1 MGSGPHWKFPLL
13 QQPLTTT
20 MKAVLAL
27 LLVCLVQISSAEE
40 QENVASEG
48 NLLLQREVREA
59 ARGKNKEGCDKK
71 CRKALRQARK
81 KDRKKSRQLKKKKNA
96 KPSSQGKKGK
106 NGGRKAGRKTVKGRP
121 GKKKGKKGPK
131 DTRKVSKNKTQIK
144 ESNGP
149 RSSPTSGTGRQD
161 TCFTDMVAKTKKF
174 NKAQVEFRLAKRVES
189 WGKLMKN
196 KKKNKKTI
204 QAGRE
209 RQ

>member
-1 MGSGPHWKFPLL
+1 
-13 QQPLTTT
+13 

-59 ARGKNKEGCDKK
+59 ARGKNNPECDRK
-71 CRKALRQARK
+71 CRRELRQAQKR
-81 KDRKKSRQLKKKKNA
+81 DRKKSRQLKKKK
-96 KPSSQGKKGK
+96 KKTSRQGEKGK
-106 NGGRKAGRKTVKGRP
+106 NARRAGGKTVKGRTE
-121 GKKKGKKGPK
+121 KKKGKKRPK
-131 DTRKVSKNKTQIK
+131 KTRRVSKKKAEKAQKAQIQ
-144 ESNGP
+144 ESNKL
-149 RSSPTSGTGRQD
+149 RSSSTSGTGRQD

-196 KKKNKKTI
+196 KKNNSASTFSD
-204 QAGRE
+204 ALE
-209 RQ
+209 